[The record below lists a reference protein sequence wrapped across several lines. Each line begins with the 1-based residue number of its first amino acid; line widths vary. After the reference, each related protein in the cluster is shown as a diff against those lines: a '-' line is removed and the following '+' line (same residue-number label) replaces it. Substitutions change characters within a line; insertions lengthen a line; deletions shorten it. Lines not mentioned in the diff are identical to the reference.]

1 MSNKSK
7 GPFDL
12 IRLWGHIRN
21 TEYYE
26 EYGLLEIAVDGKVEV
41 TPEIL
46 YGMEKSGF
54 ILQGVS
60 NSIGMEYVHAHELL
74 KDAVDVKCEHDVPMF
89 VYTTFT
95 FKDCRVPELE
105 DGDKNDEQILKEI
118 KPQQTEDGLAQESA
132 CTDCGISPNHH
143 QGDDMNQ

>member
-12 IRLWGHIRN
+12 IRLWGHIRD

-46 YGMEKSGF
+46 DGMKKSRF

-74 KDAVDVKCEHDVPMF
+74 KEAVDVKCEHDVPMF

-105 DGDKNDEQILKEI
+105 DSDKNDEQILKEI
-118 KPQQTEDGLAQESA
+118 RPQQSEAELATQEPA
-132 CTDCGISPNHH
+132 CPDCSIRPNYH
-143 QGDDMNQ
+143 QGDDLN